1 MPKQPSS
8 SLRALTVEDIFATND
23 IEETVIPIPEWN
35 GTVTIRTFSR
45 RQVADI
51 TKQSTTRDRYTGKD
65 VTDQAKLEALTFIE
79 GVVSPKFTLDDYE
92 RLLDKSIAPLL
103 RIIKAINLASGL
115 SEESVQDAVKSTENG
130 RDAEV

>member
-1 MPKQPSS
+1 
-8 SLRALTVEDIFATND
+8 LTVEDIFATND

>member
-1 MPKQPSS
+1 MPKQSN
-8 SLRALTVEDIFATND
+8 LRALTVEDIFATHD
-23 IEETVIPIPEWN
+23 IEEKVIPIPEWN

-92 RLLDKSIAPLL
+92 KLLDKSIAPLL
-103 RIIKAINLASGL
+103 RIIKAINAASGL